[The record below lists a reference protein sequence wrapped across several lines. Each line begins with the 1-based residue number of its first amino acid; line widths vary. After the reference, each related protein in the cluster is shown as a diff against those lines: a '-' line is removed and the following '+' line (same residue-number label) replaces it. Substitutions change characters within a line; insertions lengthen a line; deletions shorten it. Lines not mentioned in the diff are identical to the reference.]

1 MKTWLSLILALLCAS
16 AAACG
21 GANGGESSATD
32 SESNVGESS
41 VKTFSLTVVDN
52 PDLINKPAETEYAAG
67 EEIVLYAHPIMDCS
81 LAMYVNG
88 EFYALE
94 TAVRTEE
101 GYVWEYRFFMP
112 EQDVVVEFR
121 GWDIEYIP
129 LKEILDIPDIS
140 VSDVKKVRIEQGYIG
155 VAPGSLVHI
164 QYSMDFEDIQKTL
177 SVSDMV
183 AYREFGD
190 RWQVDGGGYT
200 EYSVFTKDGEYTI
213 RIANGYLVVNGQ
225 PYCFCGEYVS
235 FEYPYE
241 YEHVYSF
248 VTYLDTFTA
257 YTAEG
262 AEIGERDGL
271 AAYEF
276 VEYYPQTDLGASI
289 GYLQTEF
296 GKITVYADDIFSREI
311 SGSVHYY
318 AVFGEKKFSDIFA

>member
-1 MKTWLSLILALLCAS
+1 MKTWLSLLLALLCAS
-16 AAACG
+16 AAACSG
-21 GANGGESSATD
+21 GNGGESSATD
-32 SESNVGESS
+32 SESNGSESS

-67 EEIVLYAHPIMDCS
+67 EEIVFYAHPIMDCS

-88 EFYALE
+88 EFYTSE

-101 GYVWEYRFFMP
+101 GYVWEYRFTMP
-112 EQDVVVEFR
+112 EQDVVVEFK

-140 VSDVKKVRIEQGYIG
+140 VSDVEKVRFEKGYIG

-164 QYSMDFEDIQKTL
+164 QYSTDFEDIQMTL
-177 SVSDMV
+177 SLLDMV

-190 RWQVDGGGYT
+190 RWQVCGGGYT
-200 EYSVFTKDGEYTI
+200 EYSVFTKNGEYTI
-213 RIANGYLVVNGQ
+213 RIANGYLFVNQ
-225 PYCFCGEYVS
+225 EPYCFCGEYVC

-241 YEHVYSF
+241 QACSF
-248 VTYLDTFTA
+248 VTYSDTFTA

-262 AEIGERDGL
+262 VEIGERDGL

-296 GKITVYADDIFSREI
+296 GEITVYADDIFSMEI
-311 SGSVHYY
+311 SDSVHYY
-318 AVFGEKKFSDIFA
+318 AIVGEKKFSDIFA